1 MIVEFRT
8 YTLHPRTL
16 PRFLDRFAEKLERRL
31 TYSPLAAFWYTE
43 FGPLNQVIH
52 VWTYQDELERR
63 RIRAQVVA
71 DGIWP
76 PNTAEFITQ
85 MKSAIF
91 DPVPVAPAL
100 ESGDVG
106 PYFEMR
112 RYELKPGSVPGMAKR
127 WADFLPGR
135 TQLSPLVGVFSHEN
149 TWMHIWA
156 YRSLDER
163 MAIRDRAKAD
173 GKWPPPGDSPVVRQ
187 ESKIM
192 LAAPFSPI
200 K

>member
-16 PRFLDRFAEKLERRL
+16 AQFLDRFSEKLERRL

-52 VWTYQDELERR
+52 VWTYKDELERR
-63 RIRAQVVA
+63 KIRAQVVA

-76 PNTAEFITQ
+76 PDTKEFITN
-85 MKSAIF
+85 MRSEIF
-91 DPVPVAPAL
+91 DPVQVAPAL
-100 ESGDVG
+100 RPGEIG

-112 RYELKPGSVPGMAKR
+112 LYELKPGGVSNMTAR
-127 WADFLPGR
+127 WAEHLPGR
-135 TQLSPLVGVFSHEN
+135 LQLSPLVGAFTHEN

-156 YRSLDER
+156 YKSLDER
-163 MAIRDRAKAD
+163 MAIRAKAKAE
-173 GKWPPPGDSPVVRQ
+173 GIWPPPGDGPVVHQ
-187 ESKIM
+187 ETKLM